1 MSARIRTPRA
11 VLAAAVVVLAAPA
24 GALALAGCG
33 EDRLSHAQYERLVR
47 SAYGAVQDAFRR
59 TRVDSVGA
67 LEPRLA
73 AAQAEL
79 RDAAEALEAR
89 EPPRDVEEH
98 NEELVEGL
106 RGYADE
112 LDGLRRAARDGDR
125 SFVAA
130 FNARIAHDERVERIA
145 ESLEEIIHRGY
156 DLGVKPD

>member
-1 MSARIRTPRA
+1 MSARA
-11 VLAAAVVVLAAPA
+11 VRWFLAAIVLLTAPA

-33 EDRLSHAQYERLVR
+33 EERLSHGRYERQVR
-47 SAYGAVQDAFRR
+47 SAYRAVQDAFRQ
-59 TRVDSVGA
+59 TRVGSIGA

-73 AAQAEL
+73 AAQVEL

-98 NEELVEGL
+98 SEELVEGL

-112 LDGLRRAARDGDR
+112 LDRLRRAARDGDR
-125 SFVAA
+125 AFVAG
-130 FNARIAHDERVERIA
+130 FNARLPQDEPVERIA

>member
-1 MSARIRTPRA
+1 MTARAIRVPRA
-11 VLAAAVVVLAAPA
+11 VLAAVVVLTAPA

-33 EDRLSHAQYERLVR
+33 GDRLSHGQYERQVR
-47 SAYGAVQDAFRR
+47 SAYGAVQDAFRQ
-59 TRVDSVGA
+59 TRVRSLGA

-125 SFVAA
+125 AFVAA
-130 FNARIAHDERVERIA
+130 FNARIAQDERVERIA